1 MKITLDKQGKNVIEL
16 GLEVEAE
23 KVLKVYEQTCRNLS
37 HKVKIPGFRPG
48 KAPRRVLE
56 TTLGVEY
63 IKSETLE
70 TMLPKL
76 LGEAISSENLDIITQ
91 PEINKCEFELGKP
104 LQLQA
109 KFEVRPEVKISDY
122 LGLSVDVV
130 ETKVPDDALASMLDN
145 IVQSKT
151 TFANQPDKIVEM
163 GDNVL
168 IDFECFVDSKLIEGG
183 SAKDVVL
190 EVKSGNFVENFCEQL
205 VGHKNNDNF
214 EVKVNFPANYR
225 NKELASKEAL
235 FKVSLK
241 EVRNKVA
248 PPIDDELAK
257 SVGVDS
263 LDELKKLLM
272 DRLEQEAK
280 QKTRQDVQK
289 KVVEAVVNLASVD
302 IPETMIDREL
312 ELLLDQVKNYL
323 ESNNQD
329 FEAFKNTDEFNDL
342 KAQKLEEA
350 KKRVLTSL
358 VLGAIV
364 RELKITVSQD
374 DLTPYFVDLMQTY
387 NISANDIT
395 KNENIRRQVME
406 EALTG
411 KVINHLVEN
420 SKVNYIKEEN
430 S

>member
-145 IVQSKT
+145 IVQSKI

>member
-70 TMLPKL
+70 NMLPKL

-145 IVQSKT
+145 IVQSKI

>member
-37 HKVKIPGFRPG
+37 RKVKIPGFRPG

-70 TMLPKL
+70 NMLPKL

>member
-37 HKVKIPGFRPG
+37 RKVKIPGFRPG

-70 TMLPKL
+70 NMLPKL

-145 IVQSKT
+145 IVQSKI